1 MIAGLSFT
9 VLLLMGA
16 PIACL
21 LVATTLIL
29 IVASGNEVLLTGFPQ
44 QLFAGIESYSLLTL
58 PLFILLGELMG
69 AGGIGRRLFAL
80 AAALMWP
87 LRAGLA
93 YINLL
98 ANLMMA
104 SVLGSTVAQLTIM
117 SRLAVPEM
125 ERGGYPKDVSA
136 SVTAAGGLLAPVL
149 PPSMNLIVFA
159 AVAQLPVDQLFRAS
173 LLPGLALA
181 ASFAAVI
188 AWLGWRYNLPKTGLM
203 ALNARLIALR
213 DALPAL
219 IIPGVV
225 VGSILGGFA
234 TPTQS
239 AALASLATV
248 LIGLFLYREMR
259 LSDLIP
265 ALVRTAITS
274 GAVLFLVAGAQIIG
288 WVLTYGNLPA
298 EAARLI
304 QDLAHSPL
312 MFLILL
318 NILLLLLG
326 TVLEPIPGIIL
337 TAPVLLPVATDVYGI
352 SPTAFGVILCL
363 NMALG
368 LLTPPVGAGLYTAS
382 LMTGVSSTRLS
393 WLLTPFFIATLAVLA
408 GLTVITALQSTMTG
422 G

>member
-16 PIACL
+16 PIAFL

-29 IVASGNEVLLTGFPQ
+29 IIASGNEVLLTGFPQ
-44 QLFAGIESYSLLTL
+44 QLFAGIEGYSLLTL

-80 AAALMWP
+80 AAALIWP

-188 AWLGWRYNLPKTGLM
+188 AWLGWRFNLPKTGRM

-248 LIGLFLYREMR
+248 LIGLLVYREMR
-259 LSDLIP
+259 IPDLAP
-265 ALVRTAITS
+265 ALVRTAVTS
-274 GAVLFLVAGAQIIG
+274 GAVLFLVASAQIIG